1 MHGHADR
8 VATGPR
14 LPLDDQG
21 GYVLLAVTVFVF
33 VLIIAGLAMFSTAS
47 YETRLAIHDQESTQ
61 AFYLADAALERA
73 RAKLLEDRTWRDGWT
88 GVALAD
94 GTYDLAIAD
103 TVIGASSDPYVR
115 LTATGTFKNAR
126 RRIMA
131 VGELPPAALEVALLS
146 AGDLI
151 ANANVCIDGRV
162 HVGGDADFG
171 NHDQH
176 LNCGT
181 LTEGFDVLPP
191 HMYTDP
197 EYLTGSTYYE
207 VRGTEVGG
215 HYQAQILDRDGV
227 DITATVGDNLEDVTS
242 YDAATGR
249 YYFNFGSA
257 TTMEDYFDQ
266 ADGIFSRAAG
276 DVSVIVNFGEGPLST
291 PPGPNGIADVRLR
304 GNGSTDLNTTV
315 INTRFTGIT
324 EEQRIDPAY
333 WTGGRTTVERMT
345 IEPYN
350 GLSMVC
356 DELVCVNAVNIGTA
370 DQPGLLYITGGAN
383 IINSSFDFFGSMI
396 CMGSL
401 TLNAQA
407 EFTYDPSFLDLLPS
421 YIETEWLSLVSGTLR
436 TIHWREVPP
445 PPFGS

>member
-1 MHGHADR
+1 MHGPAGR
-8 VATGPR
+8 AETGPR
-14 LPLDDQG
+14 TPRGGQG

-61 AFYLADAALERA
+61 AFFLADAALERA
-73 RAKLLEDRTWRDGWT
+73 RAKLLEDRAWRDGWT

-103 TVIGASSDPYVR
+103 TTIGGSPDPFVR

-126 RRIMA
+126 RRITA

-181 LTEGFDVLPP
+181 LTEGFEVLPP

-207 VRGTEVGG
+207 VRADRVGG
-215 HYQAQILDRDGV
+215 NNLARVYDRNNV
-227 DITATVGDNLEDVTS
+227 DITATFSGDLEDVMT
-242 YDAATGR
+242 YNAATGR
-249 YYFNFGSA
+249 FTFNFGDHNI
-257 TTMEDYFDQ
+257 MEDYFDQ
-266 ADGIFSRAAG
+266 TNGHFSRDAG

-291 PPGPNGIADVRLR
+291 PPGPNGIVDVRLR

-324 EEQRIDPAY
+324 EEQRLDPAY
-333 WTGGRTTVERMT
+333 WAGGRTTVERMT

-421 YIETEWLSLVSGTLR
+421 YIETEWQSLVSGTLR

-445 PPFGS
+445 PPLGS

>member
-1 MHGHADR
+1 MHRYSGR
-8 VATGPR
+8 SETGPR
-14 LPLDDQG
+14 RPLGDQG

-47 YETRLAIHDQESTQ
+47 YETRLAIHDQETTQ

-88 GVALAD
+88 GVALAG

-103 TVIGASSDPYVR
+103 TTIGASSDPYVR

-171 NHDQH
+171 SHDQH

-181 LTEGFDVLPP
+181 LTEGFEVRPP

-207 VRGTEVGG
+207 VRGTRVGG
-215 HYQAQILDRDGV
+215 HYQAQILDRNGA
-227 DITATVGDNLEDVTS
+227 DITATVGDNLRDVTT
-242 YDAATGR
+242 YNAATGR
-249 YYFNFGSA
+249 YFFDFGSA
-257 TTMEDYFDQ
+257 TTMEEYFDQ
-266 ADGIFSRAAG
+266 ADGVFSRAAG
-276 DVSVIVNFGEGPLST
+276 DASVIVNFGEGPVST
-291 PPGPNGIADVRLR
+291 PPGPNGIVDVRLR
-304 GNGSTDLNTTV
+304 GNGSTDLNTT
-315 INTRFTGIT
+315 
-324 EEQRIDPAY
+324 
-333 WTGGRTTVERMT
+333 
-345 IEPYN
+345 
-350 GLSMVC
+350 
-356 DELVCVNAVNIGTA
+356 
-370 DQPGLLYITGGAN
+370 
-383 IINSSFDFFGSMI
+383 
-396 CMGSL
+396 
-401 TLNAQA
+401 
-407 EFTYDPSFLDLLPS
+407 
-421 YIETEWLSLVSGTLR
+421 
-436 TIHWREVPP
+436 
-445 PPFGS
+445 

>member
-1 MHGHADR
+1 
-8 VATGPR
+8 
-14 LPLDDQG
+14 
-21 GYVLLAVTVFVF
+21 
-33 VLIIAGLAMFSTAS
+33 
-47 YETRLAIHDQESTQ
+47 
-61 AFYLADAALERA
+61 
-73 RAKLLEDRTWRDGWT
+73 
-88 GVALAD
+88 
-94 GTYDLAIAD
+94 
-103 TVIGASSDPYVR
+103 
-115 LTATGTFKNAR
+115 
-126 RRIMA
+126 
-131 VGELPPAALEVALLS
+131 
-146 AGDLI
+146 
-151 ANANVCIDGRV
+151 
-162 HVGGDADFG
+162 
-171 NHDQH
+171 

-181 LTEGFDVLPP
+181 LTEGFEVRPP

-207 VRGTEVGG
+207 VRGTSVGG
-215 HYQAQILDRDGV
+215 HYQAQIYDRDGV
-227 DITATVGDNLEDVTS
+227 DITATVGDDLEDVTT

-257 TTMEDYFDQ
+257 STMEDYFDQ
-266 ADGIFSRAAG
+266 TDGVFRRAAG

-291 PPGPNGIADVRLR
+291 PPGPNGIVDVRLR

-445 PPFGS
+445 PPLGS